1 MDPKLRVEEITK
13 LLEKYNYE
21 YYVLDNPSVTD
32 AEYDRL
38 MQELIALET
47 AHPELKSPLSPTQ
60 RVGGMVQDEFQK
72 VTHKRMMLSLANAF
86 NDEDLRDF
94 DKKVRD
100 VLQVDK
106 VRYMAEMKI
115 DGLGISLVYRNRL
128 IYAATRGDGTV
139 GEDVTSNVITIKSV
153 PSHINLDDEYE
164 IRGEVFM
171 PKKSLE
177 RLNKERE
184 LTGEPLFANARNAA
198 AGSIRQLDSSIAA
211 NRGLDAFWYYVVNA
225 KDFGLRYH
233 SEALNMADRL
243 GFKTNPERRLCN
255 GIDEVID
262 FINEY
267 TEKRP
272 SLAYDIDGI
281 VIKVDDMDMYDK
293 LGYTSKT
300 PRWAIAY
307 KFPPEE
313 VITKLTDIIYTVDLI
328 RDKTAKT
335 TISADFSHVTT
346 KKINDKTVEFTL
358 PSTYVDFMDTLE
370 FPLLPK
376 HILGEVSPALVYE
389 SDFSKHPVVSGPFVL
404 NAMQAATA
412 TQLNTFTIYLNR
424 NTKYFMTSTK
434 LDTFTL
440 KTYKNRDD
448 IITALNA
455 SDVTATAELGLD
467 SAGSLRDNISS
478 RESLLNGGVFAFINT
493 KSDNLENKTLRQAIA
508 KGVNLAVVRE
518 GIDDSQLLNYPI
530 LERQEK
536 LNYPELTKYDLD
548 EAKGLIE
555 KAGFKYNDNGK
566 ILNKDGVP
574 VILNAVVQKRD
585 VITRTAERFVDEL
598 KKIGFEVNLNIYDES
613 QTTADFFTTVVRPRD
628 YDILFYEVDL
638 GVSADPFVYYSS
650 TQASTGGWNFSNYSN
665 GLVDDAL
672 LSAHT
677 TTNMNTRKAKYEYFL
692 KAWVSDVPAIG
703 LYQSS
708 LKYYYSQ
715 NVDIYSENLQMTDV
729 LDRFNDV
736 RYWASEKRSVNVT
749 P

>member
-1 MDPKLRVEEITK
+1 MNKTK
-13 LLEKYNYE
+13 KKSGRSRFSRKRIADFYHESTDKVGKHFNDNFISRIQNAHEVRLWIIEWVLLVVVVFLFTVVQMMWYGDSYH
-21 YYVLDNPSVTD
+21 TD
-32 AEYDRL
+32 AFV
-38 MQELIALET
+38 
-47 AHPELKSPLSPTQ
+47 S
-60 RVGGMVQDEFQK
+60 GGDYTE
-72 VTHKRMMLSLANAF
+72 A
-86 NDEDLRDF
+86 
-94 DKKVRD
+94 
-100 VLQVDK
+100 VL
-106 VRYMAEMKI
+106 
-115 DGLGISLVYRNRL
+115 
-128 IYAATRGDGTV
+128 
-139 GEDVTSNVITIKSV
+139 
-153 PSHINLDDEYE
+153 
-164 IRGEVFM
+164 GEV
-171 PKKSLE
+171 KSMNPLYASNSAE
-177 RLNKERE
+177 KTLSRL
-184 LTGEPLFANARNAA
+184 LFANLVSPDNS
-198 AGSIRQLDSSIAA
+198 GHIKGEL
-211 NRGLDAFWYYVVNA
+211 A
-225 KDFGLRYH
+225 KTVKMDNTGKIWTVTLRDNLQW
-233 SEALNMADRL
+233 SDGEPIVAD
-243 GFKTNPERRLCN
+243 
-255 GIDEVID
+255 
-262 FINEY
+262 
-267 TEKRP
+267 
-272 SLAYDIDGI
+272 
-281 VIKVDDMDMYDK
+281 
-293 LGYTSKT
+293 
-300 PRWAIAY
+300 
-307 KFPPEE
+307 
-313 VITKLTDIIYTVDLI
+313 DIIYTVDLI

-508 KGVNLAVVRE
+508 KGVNLVTVRE

>member
-1 MDPKLRVEEITK
+1 MNKTK
-13 LLEKYNYE
+13 KKSGRSRFSRKKIADFYHESTDKVGKHFNDNFISRIQNAHEVRLWIIEWVLLVVVVFLFTVVQMMWYGDSYH
-21 YYVLDNPSVTD
+21 TD
-32 AEYDRL
+32 AFV
-38 MQELIALET
+38 
-47 AHPELKSPLSPTQ
+47 S
-60 RVGGMVQDEFQK
+60 GGDYTE
-72 VTHKRMMLSLANAF
+72 A
-86 NDEDLRDF
+86 
-94 DKKVRD
+94 
-100 VLQVDK
+100 VL
-106 VRYMAEMKI
+106 
-115 DGLGISLVYRNRL
+115 
-128 IYAATRGDGTV
+128 
-139 GEDVTSNVITIKSV
+139 
-153 PSHINLDDEYE
+153 
-164 IRGEVFM
+164 GEV
-171 PKKSLE
+171 KSMNPLYASNSAE
-177 RLNKERE
+177 KTLSRL
-184 LTGEPLFANARNAA
+184 LFANLVSPDNS
-198 AGSIRQLDSSIAA
+198 GHIKGEL
-211 NRGLDAFWYYVVNA
+211 A
-225 KDFGLRYH
+225 KTVKMDNTGKIWTVTLRDNLQW
-233 SEALNMADRL
+233 SDGEPIVAD
-243 GFKTNPERRLCN
+243 
-255 GIDEVID
+255 
-262 FINEY
+262 
-267 TEKRP
+267 
-272 SLAYDIDGI
+272 
-281 VIKVDDMDMYDK
+281 
-293 LGYTSKT
+293 
-300 PRWAIAY
+300 
-307 KFPPEE
+307 
-313 VITKLTDIIYTVDLI
+313 DIIYTVDLI

-346 KKINDKTVEFTL
+346 KKIDDKTVEFTL

-424 NTKYFMTSTK
+424 NTKYFMTNTK

-493 KSDNLENKTLRQAIA
+493 KSDNLENKSLRQAIA
-508 KGVNLAVVRE
+508 MGVNLATVRE

-536 LNYPELTKYDLD
+536 LKYPELAKYDLK
-548 EAKGLIE
+548 EAKALIE
-555 KAGFKYNDNGK
+555 KAGFKYNEKGK

-585 VITRTAERFVDEL
+585 VITRTAERFADEL
-598 KKIGFEVNLNIYDES
+598 RKIGFEVNLNIYDES

-692 KAWVSDVPAIG
+692 KAWVADVPAIG

-708 LKYYYSQ
+708 LRYYYGQ

>member
-1 MDPKLRVEEITK
+1 MNKTK
-13 LLEKYNYE
+13 KKSGRSRFSRKRIADFYHESTDKVGKHFNDNFISRIQNAHEVRLWIIEWVLLVVVVFLFTVVQMMWYGDSYH
-21 YYVLDNPSVTD
+21 TD
-32 AEYDRL
+32 AFV
-38 MQELIALET
+38 
-47 AHPELKSPLSPTQ
+47 S
-60 RVGGMVQDEFQK
+60 GGDYTE
-72 VTHKRMMLSLANAF
+72 A
-86 NDEDLRDF
+86 
-94 DKKVRD
+94 
-100 VLQVDK
+100 VL
-106 VRYMAEMKI
+106 
-115 DGLGISLVYRNRL
+115 
-128 IYAATRGDGTV
+128 
-139 GEDVTSNVITIKSV
+139 
-153 PSHINLDDEYE
+153 
-164 IRGEVFM
+164 GEV
-171 PKKSLE
+171 KSMNPLYASNSAE
-177 RLNKERE
+177 KTLSRL
-184 LTGEPLFANARNAA
+184 LFANLVSPDNS
-198 AGSIRQLDSSIAA
+198 GHIKGEL
-211 NRGLDAFWYYVVNA
+211 A
-225 KDFGLRYH
+225 KTVKMDNTGKIWTVTLRDNLQW
-233 SEALNMADRL
+233 SDGEPIVAD
-243 GFKTNPERRLCN
+243 
-255 GIDEVID
+255 
-262 FINEY
+262 
-267 TEKRP
+267 
-272 SLAYDIDGI
+272 
-281 VIKVDDMDMYDK
+281 
-293 LGYTSKT
+293 
-300 PRWAIAY
+300 
-307 KFPPEE
+307 
-313 VITKLTDIIYTVDLI
+313 DIIYTVDLI

-440 KTYKNRDD
+440 KTYRNRDD

-493 KSDNLENKTLRQAIA
+493 KSDNLENKALRQAIA